1 MYDGLRMLAHSV
13 GRGRHDCKLDHTLQQ
28 KDGVSTVPDLQSRG
42 SIAITLNVEE
52 LLPSRIGAA

>member
-28 KDGVSTVPDLQSRG
+28 KDGRTVPDLQSRG